1 MTMRTWSIAHRIAER
16 AAAQPWRPAL
26 TVDGETLTYAELW
39 HLAARLAKQLP
50 TGREGETTS
59 TAVMAHRRLS
69 SYLGPLACLIGG
81 HAWVPLHVAHPVRR
95 NLAVL
100 RKSRAARIVC
110 GPQAAASLQ
119 LLRAEDPSL
128 AFDVIDAPDRRP
140 DVPASAVHDPLPAPL
155 VAASRW
161 AYVLFTSGSTGEP
174 KGVPIT
180 HGALTTYLDNAARL
194 VPGSPEDRCSQT
206 FELTFDLSI
215 HDLLTC
221 WTAGSHLVVPTRGEL
236 AKPAEYLRRHAI
248 TRWFS
253 VPSLAY
259 QMRLQGDLVP
269 GAFPSLRTSLFCG
282 EALPVR
288 LAQEWALAAPNSV
301 VENWYGPTE
310 ATIACARYVMPRPSR
325 GEVATQDLAPIGD
338 AFDGM
343 TLSIHAPDLSPVPDG
358 TPGELLL
365 RGAQLSEGY
374 LDEPE
379 RNVRT
384 FVRLPDDPGGSV
396 AYRTGDRAVREPGGP
411 VRFLGRLDDQ
421 VKVRGF
427 RLELTEIEAVLRTAT
442 GGGNAVALSWPP
454 GEPSGRFVVAAVEAA
469 TVDEAAIAAAAARSL
484 PDYMVP
490 AKVVALPSFPVN
502 ASGKADR
509 HAIADYVAA
518 RLRNS
523 TNPADLEP
531 LTPAGRR
538 LMRAVLAAS
547 PTLPARDALEA
558 ETLMAAGMDS
568 LSFIALTADIERLY
582 ERALDQ
588 DEVVRLS
595 LLSFHDIVAYLE
607 HRRTRRAWSRVVER
621 LFRRGVTGDRL
632 DRRTNRALQFV
643 TRFPDVLAGTQGRA
657 LVLALGSSGT
667 FRAIEPNAFEAEARR
682 RGFEVRCYNA
692 GLAGVSLAGLAR
704 VADWLAQTCRHAGVR
719 PALVLYELDP
729 AQVSVLPG
737 RGDAQLPDAFFSGE
751 LKPYPDGHFTPD
763 FEWSAGA
770 RGAWVHDL
778 PATKSKR
785 TANWERERD
794 TEVARIYAG
803 DVPFVPG
810 AVDSWL
816 TGLRAL
822 QGVAARVAVFVHP
835 VNAVMMQELPA
846 RFRGD
851 RFDALLRRLA
861 AMEGVELI
869 APDGFALEDDD
880 YLDINHVNPGSG
892 RPKLSR
898 QLVQRLFHDSRASAA
913 SEPPPRR
920 FVSR

>member
-1 MTMRTWSIAHRIAER
+1 MTLCTWSIAHRIAER
-16 AAAQPWRPAL
+16 AAAEPWRPAL

-39 HLAARLAKQLP
+39 RQAARLARQLP
-50 TGREGETTS
+50 TEYEAQAAP
-59 TAVMAHRRLS
+59 TAVMAHRHLS

-81 HAWVPLHVAHPVRR
+81 HAWVPLHVEHPVRR

-110 GPQAAASLQ
+110 GPLAAASLAQ
-119 LLRAEDPSL
+119 LRAEDPSL
-128 AFDVIDAPDRRP
+128 AVDVLDAPDRSGDLP
-140 DVPASAVHDPLPAPL
+140 SSAVDDPRTAPL
-155 VAASRW
+155 VPASRW

-180 HGALTTYLDNAARL
+180 HGALTAYLDTAARL
-194 VPGSPEDRCSQT
+194 TPGRPDDRCSQT

-221 WTAGSHLVVPTRGEL
+221 WTAGAHLVVPTRGEL
-236 AKPAEYLRRHAI
+236 AKPAAYIRRHAI

-288 LAQEWALAAPNSV
+288 LAHEWASAAPNSV

-325 GEVATQDLAPIGD
+325 CDASTQDLAPIGD

-365 RGAQLSEGY
+365 RGRQLSEGY

-379 RNVRT
+379 RNARA
-384 FVRLPDDPGGSV
+384 FVRLADDAGGTV

-427 RLELTEIEAVLRTAT
+427 RLELSEVEAVLRTAT

-454 GEPSGRFVVAAVEAA
+454 REPSGRFVVAAIEAA
-469 TVDEAAIAAAAARSL
+469 TVDEAAIVAAAARSL

-490 AKVVALPSFPVN
+490 AHVVALPSFPVN

-509 HAIADYVAA
+509 HAIARHVEA
-518 RLRNS
+518 RLHDS
-523 TNPADLEP
+523 TEAADLEQ
-531 LTPAGRR
+531 LSPAARR
-538 LMRAVLAAS
+538 VMRAVLVAS
-547 PTLPARDALEA
+547 PTLSARDTLEA

-568 LSFIALTADIERLY
+568 LSFIALTAEIERLY
-582 ERALDQ
+582 GRPLDQ

-595 LLSFHDIVAYLE
+595 LLSFHAIVAHLE
-607 HRRTRRAWSRVVER
+607 RRRPQRAWSRWVER
-621 LFRRGVTGDRL
+621 LLGRGPTGERL
-632 DRRTNRALQFV
+632 DRRTNRALQFI
-643 TRFPDVLAGTQGRA
+643 TRFPDVLAASQGRA

-667 FRAIEPNAFEAEARR
+667 FRAIEPDHFEAEARR
-682 RGFEVRCYNA
+682 LGVVVRCYNA
-692 GLAGVSLAGLAR
+692 GLAGVSLEGIAR
-704 VADWLAQTCRHAGVR
+704 VARWLAQVCRHAGVR

-737 RGDAQLPDAFFSGE
+737 RGDAQLPDAFFNGA
-751 LKPYPDGHFTPD
+751 LTPRPDGLFAPD
-763 FEWSAGA
+763 FEWSAAA

-778 PATKSKR
+778 PVSKSKR
-785 TANWERERD
+785 KANWERERD
-794 TEVARIYAG
+794 AEVARIYAG
-803 DVPFVPG
+803 DVPFVAP
-810 AVDSWL
+810 ALDTWMA
-816 TGLRAL
+816 GLNSL
-822 QGVAARVAVFVHP
+822 QGVADRVAVFIHP
-835 VNAVMMQELPA
+835 VNAAMMQQLPT
-846 RFRGD
+846 RFRGE
-851 RFDALLRRLA
+851 RFDALLRRIA
-861 AMEGVELI
+861 AIQGVELV
-869 APDGFALEDDD
+869 APDGFELEDADF
-880 YLDINHVNPGSG
+880 LDINHVNPGAG

-898 QLVQRLFHDSRASAA
+898 QLARVLTPRLATL
-913 SEPPPRR
+913 P
-920 FVSR
+920 VSGETSSTN